1 MFEKYFPNVDV
12 TELWNATYETLYMTL
27 ISLVFAFVIGVI
39 LGLLLFLT
47 SKGASGR
54 TKRST
59 L

>member
-1 MFEKYFPNVDV
+1 MERDIRD
-12 TELWNATYETLYMTL
+12 ALYDADL
-27 ISLVFAFVIGVI
+27 FGFAFVIGVI